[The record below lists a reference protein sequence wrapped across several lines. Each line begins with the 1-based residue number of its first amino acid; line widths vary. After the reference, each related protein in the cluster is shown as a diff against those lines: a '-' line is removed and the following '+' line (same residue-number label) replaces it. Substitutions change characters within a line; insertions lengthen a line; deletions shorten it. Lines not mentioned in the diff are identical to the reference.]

1 MRVDGCIWN
10 FVPTVGGGVPALEAV
25 GEDAIVEALPAGGG
39 VGVGVE
45 EEERGVMYDV

>member
-1 MRVDGCIWN
+1 MTIDRHDI
-10 FVPTVGGGVPALEAV
+10 VPGVGGGVPALEVV

-45 EEERGVMYDV
+45 EQ